1 MKFSKH
7 KVTFKILIGYII
19 LGISSTFFGAL
30 VLSEIKTFTELQ
42 EEDITDKSKI
52 LNIGGLI
59 ADIYENDNLARA
71 AIELNSTRKFN
82 DYREEN
88 KRLLLKIDSLHY
100 FAAKKPQE
108 FIFDSIKVILNK
120 KLKNITDLRKVKRSY
135 NSNESINNVID
146 QLSSVD
152 SLVNKAY
159 VDNIIRNKELSHMQ
173 SRMSYRKLKKLL
185 NEYSFKDTLG
195 IDQIKIDSLLS
206 ASQGMLKKTQKE
218 AVNQRLVLLRKERA
232 LIGNDLIIS
241 RKLRELL
248 NTLKE
253 GIIND
258 SISIRKQREETIE
271 YSRKII
277 LSAAIIGLLIIIIF
291 SVIFLNDF
299 WKNQRY
305 RKQLEKAN
313 ETTSSLLKSREQLI
327 SMVSHDL
334 RTPLSTITGY
344 TELLQK
350 SSYRI
355 KEKNYIEHITSASTY
370 MKQLVNDLMEFSKV
384 ESGSVY
390 FKSIPFD
397 LEQTINEIILNS
409 QKLIENKPVSFDVVH
424 SKAIKNLI
432 ISDPFKIKQI
442 LNNLITNA
450 CKFTNEGRIT
460 ISTAIKY
467 EGAKNL
473 LTISVADTGIGIPK
487 NQQETIFNAF
497 NQVDE
502 VKEHKNGFGLGLTI
516 SKKLI
521 ELLKGSLI
529 LKSEID
535 KGSEFLLTIPVKL
548 SKRPLDHKQ
557 VSKNIPVFNLSAVVV
572 EDDASIRQLVAD
584 ILKQYHIKSYIFNDA
599 QDALKAI
606 ETIDYDL
613 VLTDIQLPKMNG
625 IHFMEILKQHKNY
638 KDQPIIAMTG
648 RVNLSKKDY
657 LNSGF
662 SGVLT
667 KPFQTQNFQDILHQ
681 FFSSSLLEVT
691 NASIVVE
698 DLQKEDFNVASL
710 KVFLDDDEEIR
721 KILIV
726 FLEDTKKNR
735 LLLKEANQNKDIEKL
750 NTISH
755 TMLGMF
761 KQLNVYKIVPILEG
775 FEKAKD
781 LKDLNY
787 LNFDKALEEFI
798 NSLENY
804 LK

>member
-19 LGISSTFFGAL
+19 LGVSSTFFGAL

-88 KRLLLKIDSLHY
+88 KRLLLKIDSLHS

-135 NSNESINNVID
+135 NSNQSINNVID

-159 VDNIIRNKELSHMQ
+159 VDNIIRNKELSYMQ
-173 SRMSYRKLKKLL
+173 SRMSYRKLKKML

-195 IDQIKIDSLLS
+195 VDQIKIDSLLS

-258 SISIRKQREETIE
+258 SISIRKQREETID

-299 WKNQRY
+299 WKSQRY

-313 ETTSSLLKSREQLI
+313 ATTSSLLKSREQLI

-384 ESGSVY
+384 ESGAVS

-409 QKLIENKPVSFDVVH
+409 QKFIENKPVSFDVVH

-460 ISTAIKY
+460 ISTVIKY

-473 LTISVADTGIGIPK
+473 LTISVVDTGIGIPK

-497 NQVDE
+497 TQVDE

-521 ELLKGSLI
+521 ELLNGSLI

-548 SKRPLDHKQ
+548 SKRPLDDKQ
-557 VSKNIPVFNLSAVVV
+557 VSENIPVFNLSAIVV

-606 ETIDYDL
+606 EAIEYDL

-681 FFSSSLLEVT
+681 FFKSSLLEVT

-721 KILIV
+721 KILTV

-735 LLLKEANQNKDIEKL
+735 LLLKEANQNKNIKKL
-750 NTISH
+750 NTVSH

-761 KQLNVYKIVPILEG
+761 KQLNVYKVVPFLEG

-787 LNFDKALEEFI
+787 LNFEKTLGEFI
-798 NSLENY
+798 NYLENY